1 MTLNMESLDPSPMT
15 TAVTSLAFA
24 PDGTALFLSQN
35 PSGAPV
41 SKISVLLEAWTWLPD
56 GNVLASGGN
65 DGTVRLWKTDQAD
78 SVAKPLAG
86 EVKRNFFSRDGRL
99 LAVAGPGGQVTL
111 HELPGLKAVGGAQPA
126 GLPLGFRA
134 GPALLVTLRSRQNR
148 GGCELVE
155 WRMPDFQPLR
165 VIPLPESTESMLP
178 SVLSPDDRLVAVAT
192 ASGEILVWDLM
203 TGAKPMRLSVASPDG
218 GRVATLAFSSD
229 SRLLVGS
236 FDSIRSSTAVYLW
249 DMGSGQSLAKLRG
262 HGAFVQ
268 DVVFSPDGRTLLS
281 GDSSKLIKLWDV
293 AARKE
298 IATLSGHNG
307 GIRALDVSPDGKTLA
322 SCSGPSVRLW
332 NLVTRR
338 EVARFE
344 LPASVTSLA
353 FAPDG
358 TALFLGQDRSRE
370 AGPSTIVWHAPSFT
384 ETDTHP

>member
-1 MTLNMESLDPSPMT
+1 
-15 TAVTSLAFA
+15 
-24 PDGTALFLSQN
+24 
-35 PSGAPV
+35 
-41 SKISVLLEAWTWLPD
+41 
-56 GNVLASGGN
+56 
-65 DGTVRLWKTDQAD
+65 
-78 SVAKPLAG
+78 
-86 EVKRNFFSRDGRL
+86 
-99 LAVAGPGGQVTL
+99 
-111 HELPGLKAVGGAQPA
+111 
-126 GLPLGFRA
+126 
-134 GPALLVTLRSRQNR
+134 
-148 GGCELVE
+148 
-155 WRMPDFQPLR
+155 
-165 VIPLPESTESMLP
+165 MLP

-192 ASGEILVWDLM
+192 APGEILVWDLT
-203 TGAKPMRLSVASPDG
+203 TGAKPMRLSVANPDG

-281 GDSSKLIKLWDV
+281 GDGSKLIKLWDV
-293 AARKE
+293 AKRKE
-298 IATLSGHNG
+298 IATLSGHSG

-358 TALFLGQDRSRE
+358 TALFLGQDRSGE
-370 AGPSTIVWHAPSFT
+370 AAPSTIVWRAPSFT